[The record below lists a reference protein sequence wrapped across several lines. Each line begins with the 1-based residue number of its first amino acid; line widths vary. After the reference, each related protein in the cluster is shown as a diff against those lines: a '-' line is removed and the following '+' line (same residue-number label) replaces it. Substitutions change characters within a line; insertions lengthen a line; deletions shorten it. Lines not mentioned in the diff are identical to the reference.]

1 MSRKFLETESPRWV
15 DQGVISAEQAQR
27 LLALYPVDAKAIGL
41 LPLLGSLL
49 VALSALSLVAA
60 NWRSLPELVRLGIL
74 LGAMAGAYGSG
85 EYFRRRGNDQL
96 GIGLVGLGLILFGA
110 SIILVSQ
117 LYQLIGYDVT
127 GLVAW
132 AVAATALT
140 YLYRSRFLFL
150 LTVVI
155 GAIVQGYN
163 TEALGAFSYATAAFT
178 ALSLGYYWWK
188 NPDALLGGVLAAGLL
203 WQAGLLVGFLHV
215 KITWFFVAAMAI
227 YAFGDWQADRPSGRA
242 LQGPPLAA
250 AFLFILGLAV
260 FGEAGSYTDR
270 LKPPLLA
277 YLAALGVVFVVSL
290 LGKRTRGRLSG
301 ATDWLL
307 LLPGFYL
314 PAGRA
319 AAGRGGAGGAL
330 PLHRRPAL
338 AGQPGAKR
346 RPHHP
351 GHGPV
356 HPHHD
361 GGLLQ
366 ADLGLHGQVA
376 VFPTWRRAAAGPEL
390 VLAAPGEKLE
400 LRGEILELRQET

>member
-1 MSRKFLETESPRWV
+1 MSRKFLETESPQWV
-15 DQGVISAEQAQR
+15 DQGIISAEQAQR

-96 GIGLVGLGLILFGA
+96 GIGLVGLGLILFGV

-117 LYQLIGYDVT
+117 MYQLIGYDVT

-163 TEALGAFSYATAAFT
+163 TEALGAFSYGHGRFHGPQPGLLLVEKPRPAARRRAGGRF
-178 ALSLGYYWWK
+178 ALAGGPAGGLPARQNHLVLRGRYGHLRLRRLAGR
-188 NPDALLGGVLAAGLL
+188 PAGGAGPAGPAAGGGVPVYARAGRFRGGRQLHRPPEAAAAGLPGGAGRGIRRVAT
-203 WQAGLLVGFLHV
+203 WQAHP
-215 KITWFFVAAMAI
+215 
-227 YAFGDWQADRPSGRA
+227 RPAQRRHR
-242 LQGPPLAA
+242 LAA
-250 AFLFILGLAV
+250 AAAGL
-260 FGEAGSYTDR
+260 
-270 LKPPLLA
+270 
-277 YLAALGVVFVVSL
+277 
-290 LGKRTRGRLSG
+290 
-301 ATDWLL
+301 
-307 LLPGFYL
+307 L

-319 AAGRGGAGGAL
+319 AAGRGGRVVVLYLYTGAL
-330 PLHRRPAL
+330 LWRANQEQNADRITLGTAL
-338 AGQPGAKR
+338 FILTTMVAYFKLTWGFMDKSLFFLLG
-346 RPHHP
+346 
-351 GHGPV
+351 
-356 HPHHD
+356 
-361 GGLLQ
+361 GGLL
-366 ADLGLHGQVA
+366 LGLS
-376 VFPTWRRAAAGPEL
+376 WYLRRR
-390 VLAAPGEKLE
+390 VRSEK
-400 LRGEILELRQET
+400 